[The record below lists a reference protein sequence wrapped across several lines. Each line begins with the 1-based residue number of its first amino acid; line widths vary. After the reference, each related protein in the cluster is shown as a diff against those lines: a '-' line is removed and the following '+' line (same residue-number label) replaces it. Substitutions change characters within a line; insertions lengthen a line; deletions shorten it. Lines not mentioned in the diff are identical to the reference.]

1 MTHTV
6 AAKLDNVSIL
16 MQWSRFSHATMEEH
30 CERLTWSYGFIA
42 ADLLSPFYLTW
53 VKYFPNNAFFLW
65 HTFETWIFTLR
76 AFCQSSAV
84 HRDVFL
90 TAHSS
95 HAMRRWICQMIWKHF
110 LHTKET
116 LFAVQ
121 GVWTLAVCLL
131 KSLRLEAISKIIKS
145 NFQPNTT
152 MPTKP

>member
-30 CERLTWSYGFIA
+30 CERLTLSYGFIA

-76 AFCQSSAV
+76 GFCQSSAV

-90 TAHSS
+90 IAHSS
-95 HAMRRWICQMIWKHF
+95 HAMRRWTFQMIWKHILQTSVGF
-110 LHTKET
+110 L
-116 LFAVQ
+116 

-131 KSLRLEAISKIIKS
+131 KSLRLETISKIIKS
-145 NFQPNTT
+145 NFQPNIT